1 MKVVSCNYRV
11 RNVKDIETPTY
22 TILTNNITPEYINL
36 ELLRKIDKKFIINCS
51 LLEIYNNLDVFEKAK
66 EYFSSNKTNEV
77 SGHYLHQFCDFQDSY
92 RYLNIRNVLVDD
104 YNINVHKFI
113 SLKYDNST
121 AVFSIDD
128 YIKCLKIFEPD
139 IFCIPCEEIKINE
152 QVGKKKKNRIINLM
166 NEFLEKVQ
174 IIKNTNLSNSLCILS
189 IPCTVDI
196 DTVITETINKYD
208 SIIDGILL
216 SGLGYDESNET
227 RTNAFKN
234 ILNILP
240 NNKLKFIQLSNGNP
254 IEILHAIY
262 HGIDVI
268 EPNFPYYLAKNG
280 KAINMNLK
288 MDNLQDGNE
297 YNLQDKNNDNI
308 YDINLLDFKNDVN
321 FIIDLNNPKYVSD
334 HSTITCNSPR
344 KESKSYI
351 HHLLKCHE
359 LTAHVILTYH
369 NLYIYRSF
377 FQEIQLHI
385 KENNFLSYINWFI
398 EKNELNKK
406 EE

>member
-1 MKVVSCNYRV
+1 M
-11 RNVKDIETPTY
+11 
-22 TILTNNITPEYINL
+22 
-36 ELLRKIDKKFIINCS
+36 
-51 LLEIYNNLDVFEKAK
+51 
-66 EYFSSNKTNEV
+66 
-77 SGHYLHQFCDFQDSY
+77 
-92 RYLNIRNVLVDD
+92 
-104 YNINVHKFI
+104 
-113 SLKYDNST
+113 
-121 AVFSIDD
+121 
-128 YIKCLKIFEPD
+128 
-139 IFCIPCEEIKINE
+139 
-152 QVGKKKKNRIINLM
+152 
-166 NEFLEKVQ
+166 
-174 IIKNTNLSNSLCILS
+174 
-189 IPCTVDI
+189 
-196 DTVITETINKYD
+196 
-208 SIIDGILL
+208 
-216 SGLGYDESNET
+216 
-227 RTNAFKN
+227 
-234 ILNILP
+234 
-240 NNKLKFIQLSNGNP
+240 
-254 IEILHAIY
+254 
-262 HGIDVI
+262 
-268 EPNFPYYLAKNG
+268 AKNG

-321 FIIDLNNPKYVSD
+321 FIIDLNNPKYVLD